1 VSDTRDS
8 PARLD
13 LEGYLDGVRGG
24 DRGVLGR
31 AITLAESRLPED
43 RKLAKDLIAALAQ
56 DVGAAHRVGITG
68 VPGAGK
74 STFIEALGKHL
85 TTLGRRVAVL
95 AVDPSSTL
103 SGGSILG
110 DKTRMQE
117 LARDPNAFVRP
128 SPSSGA
134 LGGVARNTR
143 EAVLLCEAAGY
154 DVVLIETVGVG
165 QSELTAAQMV
175 DTFLMLVLARGG
187 DELQGIK
194 RGLLELA
201 DLLAI
206 TKADGDNVA
215 AAELARQEYAG
226 ALRLME
232 RRSRAWTPRVLV
244 CSALTGDGIAE
255 IWSEVAEHRRALEA
269 ADEWDERRRRQR
281 IQWMWQ
287 AIDDALTNALR
298 RDAAVRARFMEIEE
312 AVLEG
317 RMAPEDAASVL
328 IAAFRGSSSGT
339 S

>member
-1 VSDTRDS
+1 MAKASET

-13 LEGYLDGVRGG
+13 LDGYVEGIRKG

-43 RKLAKDLIAALAQ
+43 RGLAKELIAALAQ
-56 DVGAAHRVGITG
+56 HAGAAHRVGITG

-74 STFIEALGKHL
+74 STFIEAFGKHL
-85 TTLGRRVAVL
+85 TGLGRRVAVL
-95 AVDPSSTL
+95 AVDPSSIV

-117 LARDPNAFVRP
+117 LSRDPNAFVRP
-128 SPSSGA
+128 SPSAGA

-154 DVVLIETVGVG
+154 DVVLVETVGVG

-175 DTFLMLVLARGG
+175 DTFLVLVLARGG

-201 DLLAI
+201 DLLAV

-232 RRSRAWTPRVLV
+232 PRSRAWTPRVSV
-244 CSALTGDGIAE
+244 CSALTGDGIAV
-255 IWSEVAEHRRALEA
+255 IWDHVAEHRRALEA
-269 ADEWDERRRRQR
+269 ADEWNERRRRQR
-281 IQWMWQ
+281 IQWMWR
-287 AIDDALTNALR
+287 AIDDALINALR
-298 RDAAVRARFMEIEE
+298 HDDTVRAKLLEIEE

-317 RMAPEDAASVL
+317 TMAPEDAATMLV
-328 IAAFRGSSSGT
+328 AAFRESPSDAS
-339 S
+339 

>member
-1 VSDTRDS
+1 VSGKRD

-13 LEGYLDGVRGG
+13 LDGYVEGVRSG

-43 RKLAKDLIAALAQ
+43 RKLAKELIAALAR

-74 STFIEALGKHL
+74 STFIEALGGHL
-85 TTLGRRVAVL
+85 TGLGRRVAVL
-95 AVDPSSTL
+95 AVDPSSTV

-154 DVVLIETVGVG
+154 DVILIETVGVG

-175 DTFLMLVLARGG
+175 DTFLVLVLARGG

-201 DLLAI
+201 DLLAV
-206 TKADGDNVA
+206 TKADGDNVV
-215 AAELARQEYAG
+215 AAEIARQHYAG
-226 ALRLME
+226 ALHLME
-232 RRSRAWTPRVLV
+232 PRSRAWTPRVLV

-255 IWSEVAEHRRALEA
+255 IWNEMTGHRRALEA

-298 RDAAVRARFMEIEE
+298 NDSVVRAKLMEIEE

-317 RMAPEDAASVL
+317 RMAPEDAASEL
-328 IAAFRGSSSGT
+328 IAAFRGTSSGP